1 VAKGSDKLGPDEM
14 DFEGD
19 ADDNLSNV
27 DGKKI
32 KTIADLAQKQI
43 ELDEKVVHGQAFV
56 ADLQAELKQVKEVDL
71 PAAMAAAGV
80 DQIKLSTGEKVTV
93 EHLVRANIPKKH
105 QGAAMAWLRK
115 HKAGSLI
122 KNEVVAKFGAKEDKK
137 AAALAKQL
145 LKEKVEHARKES
157 VPWNTLSAYVR
168 EQMEAGRD
176 IPKNIFGIYTFDQAK
191 IES

>member
-1 VAKGSDKLGPDEM
+1 MAKGSDKLGPDEM

-93 EHLVRANIPKKH
+93 EHLVRANIPKTVSYTH
-105 QGAAMAWLRK
+105 L
-115 HKAGSLI
+115 
-122 KNEVVAKFGAKEDKK
+122 
-137 AAALAKQL
+137 
-145 LKEKVEHARKES
+145 
-157 VPWNTLSAYVR
+157 TLPTKRIV
-168 EQMEAGRD
+168 
-176 IPKNIFGIYTFDQAK
+176 
-191 IES
+191 